1 MSGIARRGL
10 LGAAPGL
17 LLAEP
22 LRVVRYPR
30 PMRQLV
36 PERSLP
42 LLLLKRA
49 LALSGRQL
57 EVQPSKH
64 VMVQARAV
72 QELAAGGDQLDLTWT
87 VTNRE
92 REAMLRPIR
101 VPLYRGLYGWR
112 LLLVRRGDGQRFAGV
127 RSLAEL
133 AAYRFLQ
140 GTDWPDTAVLRANGL
155 RVDTAAS
162 FDSLFKML
170 RAGRADAFP
179 RGVTEI
185 AWEQPQQAE
194 WFETEPGLALHY
206 PSAEYFF
213 VSPGNHGLADWLE
226 RGMERLVA
234 SGEHER
240 LLLQLHGDAIKAA
253 RLRERRVIELANPE
267 LPEAT
272 PLRRRELW
280 WRPT

>member
-1 MSGIARRGL
+1 
-10 LGAAPGL
+10 
-17 LLAEP
+17 
-22 LRVVRYPR
+22 
-30 PMRQLV
+30 MRQLL

-42 LLLLKRA
+42 LLLLRRA
-49 LALSGRQL
+49 MELSGQRVRL
-57 EVQPSKH
+57 EPSKH

-87 VTNRE
+87 VTSRE
-92 REAMLRPIR
+92 REALLRPIR
-101 VPLYRGLYGWR
+101 IPLYRGLYGWR
-112 LLLVRRGDGQRFAGV
+112 LLLVRRGDGARFAGV

-133 AAYRFLQ
+133 AGFRMLQ
-140 GTDWPDTAVLRANGL
+140 GSDWPDTAVLRANGL
-155 RVDTAAS
+155 RVDTAPS
-162 FDSLFKML
+162 FESLFKML
-170 RAGRADAFP
+170 RVGRGDAFP
-179 RGVTEI
+179 RGLTEI

-213 VSPGNHGLADWLE
+213 VSPRNEALAALLA

-240 LLLQLHGDAIKAA
+240 LLLQLHGDAIRAA
-253 RLRERRVIELANPE
+253 RLRERRVIVLRNPE

-272 PLRRRELW
+272 PLQRRELW

>member
-10 LGAAPGL
+10 LLAAPGL
-17 LLAEP
+17 LRAEP
-22 LRVVRYPR
+22 IQVVRYPR
-30 PMRQLV
+30 PMRQRL

-42 LLLLKRA
+42 LLLLRRA
-49 LALSGRQL
+49 LELGGRHV

-72 QELAAGGDQLDLTWT
+72 QELAAGGDQLDITWT

-92 REAMLRPIR
+92 REQLLRPIR

-112 LLLVRRGDGQRFAGV
+112 LLLIRRGEGARFAGV
-127 RSLAEL
+127 GSLAEL
-133 AAYRFLQ
+133 ARYRFLQ
-140 GTDWPDTAVLRANGL
+140 GSDWPDTAVLRANGL

-194 WFETEPGLALHY
+194 WFDIEPHLALHY

-213 VSPGNHGLADWLE
+213 VSPRNEALAALLE
-226 RGMERLVA
+226 RGMERLVS

-240 LLLQLHGDAIKAA
+240 MLLQLHGDAIQAA
-253 RLRERRVIELANPE
+253 RLRERRVLALRNPE